1 MFILQSIIQRYSDIM
16 PRVTIF
22 FGYVIQVI
30 RVSANFY
37 QQLPS
42 NLSPMNNNEDA
53 AILKE
58 QAYEVME
65 SIEDNVEYLCD
76 EYMMSGEKV
85 WVMISALC
93 DAKLAHFPQD
103 D

>member
-1 MFILQSIIQRYSDIM
+1 MFIHLSYIQRYANTS
-16 PRVTIF
+16 PSVTNF
-22 FGYVIQVI
+22 F
-30 RVSANFY
+30 RVSAANSHKPLY
-37 QQLPS
+37 NHQTQ
-42 NLSPMNNNEDA
+42 MNNEETK
-53 AILKE
+53 LLQE

-65 SIEDNVEYLCD
+65 TVEDNVEYLCD

-93 DAKLAHFPQD
+93 EAKLAHFPQD

>member
-1 MFILQSIIQRYSDIM
+1 MFTLLSYTQKSSDIT
-16 PRVTIF
+16 PSVTNF
-22 FGYVIQVI
+22 F
-30 RVSANFY
+30 RVSAANSHY
-37 QQLPS
+37 KPC
-42 NLSPMNNNEDA
+42 NPSPMNNNEETK
-53 AILKE
+53 LLQE

-93 DAKLAHFPQD
+93 EAKLAHFPQHD
-103 D
+103 